1 MDNKIGF
8 KKINHNH
15 VKNVEVID
23 IKKCHS
29 HEHDECC
36 SCNHNHDKKTNIV
49 LVIRLALSIVLLIV
63 SFFLKDIFQ
72 YIVLSISYLIIAYDI
87 LLNAFK
93 NIIKGKV
100 FDENFLMSLA
110 SLTALIVYI
119 FNPYAGIDAFDGV
132 LVIVLYQIGEFFQ
145 HYASDKTRKSISSM
159 FDLNVDKVQRV
170 NSHIPEIIDVYDIK
184 VGDIILI
191 KPGEIVPIDG
201 EVIEGSSSLNTSSLT
216 GESKPL
222 EVFNGSRVLANFI
235 NNDGAIKI
243 KATSTYK
250 ESTAS
255 KVKEMI
261 LEASNNKSSGERFI
275 SKFAKIYTPI
285 VILISLFI
293 MFGVPLILGFEKYFM
308 DYLYK
313 GLSIMV
319 ISCPCALVIS
329 VPLSYFVG
337 IGKSAKS
344 GILIKGGS
352 YIEKLDAITAI
363 AFDKTGTL
371 TKGEFYIEEI
381 NSNNEE
387 LIKNLLFTLE
397 KNVTH
402 PIGKS
407 IVEHLKNSAVEL
419 EITDFK
425 NIPGYGLSARYE
437 GNEVLVG
444 NASLLNKSD
453 IEFKKVNKAGTI
465 LYVSYD
471 DKYLGYVLIK
481 DALKDDAKKVINVL
495 KNKYELYLISGDNK
509 LVVEDTA
516 KMINISNY
524 YYEKLPLEKNEIINE
539 IKKHKKLA
547 YAGDGI
553 NDAVSLINSDVGIA
567 FKSIGS
573 DIVMNSSDVVLLDSS
588 LNSLNK
594 AINIAKKTMSVVK
607 INIILS
613 ILIKFLIMICAI
625 IFTLPMYVAIIGDV
639 GVCLLAILNTLTIY
653 FKKY

>member
-23 IKKCHS
+23 IKKCYS

-36 SCNHNHDKKTNIV
+36 SCNHNHDKKTNII

-110 SLTALIVYI
+110 SLTALIVYFI
-119 FNPYAGIDAFDGV
+119 NPHAGIDAFDGV

-201 EVIEGSSSLNTSSLT
+201 IVVEGSSSLNTASLT

-222 EVFNGSRVLANFI
+222 EVFNGSKVLANFI

-255 KVKEMI
+255 KVKKMI

-352 YIEKLDAITAI
+352 YIEKLDAINAI

-381 NSNNEE
+381 NSSDEK

-425 NIPGYGLSARYE
+425 NIPGYGLSAKYE
-437 GNEVLVG
+437 GKEVLVG

-453 IEFKKVNKAGTI
+453 IEFEKVNKAGSI

-516 KMINISNY
+516 TMLNISNY

-547 YAGDGI
+547 YVGDGI

-573 DIVMNSSDVVLLDSS
+573 DIVMNSSDVVILDSS

>member
-23 IKKCHS
+23 IKKCYS

-36 SCNHNHDKKTNIV
+36 SCNHNHDKKTNII

-110 SLTALIVYI
+110 SLTALIVYFI
-119 FNPYAGIDAFDGV
+119 NPHAGIDAFDGV

-201 EVIEGSSSLNTSSLT
+201 IVVEGSSSLNTASLT

-222 EVFNGSRVLANFI
+222 EVFNGSKVLANFI

-255 KVKEMI
+255 KVKKMI

-352 YIEKLDAITAI
+352 YIEKLDAINAI

-381 NSNNEE
+381 NSSDEK

-425 NIPGYGLSARYE
+425 NIPGYGLSAKYE
-437 GNEVLVG
+437 GKEVLVG

-453 IEFKKVNKAGTI
+453 IEFEKVNKAGSI

-547 YAGDGI
+547 YVGDGI

-573 DIVMNSSDVVLLDSS
+573 DIVMNSSDVVILDSS